1 MRLRIQIKRTRR
13 GDYKAACSFLP
24 GCVARGRTCAEAERR
39 FTAAALGYMA
49 AVGNFVP
56 DRVDIQLMAG

>member
-1 MRLRIQIKRTRR
+1 MRVRIEIKRTKQ

-24 GCVARGRTCAEAERR
+24 GCVARGRTPAEAKRR
-39 FTAAALGYMA
+39 FTGAALGYMA

-56 DRVDIQLMAG
+56 DRVDVQLMAG